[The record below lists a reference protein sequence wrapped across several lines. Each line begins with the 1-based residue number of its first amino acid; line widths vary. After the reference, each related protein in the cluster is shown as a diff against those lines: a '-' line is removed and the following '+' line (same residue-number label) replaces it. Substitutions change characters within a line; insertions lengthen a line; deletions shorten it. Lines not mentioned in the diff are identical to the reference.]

1 MNSKAFTI
9 LNPWLFIGIFSDY
22 SCENTEKFVSLTN
35 SDVQTFLEGEE
46 NQITERKSESDVFG
60 GFRIGISR
68 GWERKSTIGRSATGR
83 F

>member
-22 SCENTEKFVSLTN
+22 SCTEKFVSLTN

-46 NQITERKSESDVFG
+46 NRITERKSESYVFS
-60 GFRIGISR
+60 GFDNGISR
-68 GWERKSTIGRSATGR
+68 G
-83 F
+83 

>member
-46 NQITERKSESDVFG
+46 N
-60 GFRIGISR
+60 
-68 GWERKSTIGRSATGR
+68 
-83 F
+83 

>member
-9 LNPWLFIGIFSDY
+9 LNLWLFIGIFSDY

-46 NQITERKSESDVFG
+46 NQITERKGESDVFG
-60 GFRIGISR
+60 GFRNGISR